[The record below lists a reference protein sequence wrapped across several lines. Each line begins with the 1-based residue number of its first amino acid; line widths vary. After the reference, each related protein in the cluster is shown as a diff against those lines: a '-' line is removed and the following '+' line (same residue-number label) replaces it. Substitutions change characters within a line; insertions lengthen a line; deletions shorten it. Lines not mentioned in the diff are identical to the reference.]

1 MRQRISIRGCV
12 SQSRNQLFFS
22 MNFTKDHCITSLS
35 LKARGPSILY
45 TTNITITH
53 ITTTTTASSSFAP
66 SIHYL
71 DALLFL
77 LELVFSVN
85 MFEKDWLNYKII
97 YKYIGYISEKE
108 TGTYFFL

>member
-1 MRQRISIRGCV
+1 
-12 SQSRNQLFFS
+12 
-22 MNFTKDHCITSLS
+22 MNFTKDHYITSLS

-53 ITTTTTASSSFAP
+53 ITTTTTNTASSSFAP

-108 TGTYFFL
+108 TGTFLFFISTLRLIPSFFKAHS